1 MKLKEYLDTNSL
13 TMSAFAR
20 ETKIKQDTLNKY
32 KYGIRIPNRENM
44 KIISNVTKG
53 KVTANDFFTNQ

>member
-1 MKLKEYLDTNSL
+1 MKLREYLEKNSL

-44 KIISNVTKG
+44 EIINKVTRG
-53 KVTANDFFTNQ
+53 KVTANDFFAG